1 MIKLSF
7 SLKIKLNNVLL
18 KAGREFLRR
27 NSKHKLFHS
36 FQPLTK
42 KDFPPSASR
51 IYLGQNKLNLAYLA
65 FLVWTWLS
73 TVKSSFKQMGKVPW
87 ISLKTREQLL
97 ILFS

>member
-27 NSKHKLFHS
+27 NSKDKLFHS

-51 IYLGQNKLNLAYLA
+51 I
-65 FLVWTWLS
+65 
-73 TVKSSFKQMGKVPW
+73 
-87 ISLKTREQLL
+87 
-97 ILFS
+97 

>member
-1 MIKLSF
+1 MIKPSF

-18 KAGREFLRR
+18 KAGKEFLRG

-51 IYLGQNKLNLAYLA
+51 IYLGQNKLNLAYLV
-65 FLVWTWLS
+65 FLVWTWLL
-73 TVKSSFKQMGKVPW
+73 TVKSSFK
-87 ISLKTREQLL
+87 
-97 ILFS
+97 

>member
-27 NSKHKLFHS
+27 NSKFKLFHS

-42 KDFPPSASR
+42 KDSPP
-51 IYLGQNKLNLAYLA
+51 
-65 FLVWTWLS
+65 
-73 TVKSSFKQMGKVPW
+73 PPP
-87 ISLKTREQLL
+87 LL
-97 ILFS
+97 RVYT

>member
-7 SLKIKLNNVLL
+7 LLKIKLNNVLL

-27 NSKHKLFHS
+27 NSKRELFHS

-51 IYLGQNKLNLAYLA
+51 I
-65 FLVWTWLS
+65 
-73 TVKSSFKQMGKVPW
+73 
-87 ISLKTREQLL
+87 
-97 ILFS
+97 

>member
-7 SLKIKLNNVLL
+7 LLKIKLNNVLL

-27 NSKHKLFHS
+27 NSKHELFHS

-51 IYLGQNKLNLAYLA
+51 I
-65 FLVWTWLS
+65 
-73 TVKSSFKQMGKVPW
+73 
-87 ISLKTREQLL
+87 
-97 ILFS
+97 